1 MPSLGFP
8 ELILV
13 LVIALILFGPGKL
26 PSVGSAIGNA
36 LREFKKASKEI
47 TSEAAVETKEE
58 KATNNE

>member
-36 LREFKKASKEI
+36 LREFKKASKELTNDTNTDI
-47 TSEAAVETKEE
+47 KEE
-58 KATNNE
+58 KATDVK

>member
-36 LREFKKASKEI
+36 LREFKKASKEL
-47 TSEAAVETKEE
+47 TNETNTDIKEE
-58 KATNNE
+58 KATDVK